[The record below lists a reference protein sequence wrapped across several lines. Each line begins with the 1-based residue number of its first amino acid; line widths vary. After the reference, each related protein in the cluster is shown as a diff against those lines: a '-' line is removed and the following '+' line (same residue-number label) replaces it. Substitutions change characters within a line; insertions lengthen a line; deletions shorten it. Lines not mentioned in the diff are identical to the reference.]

1 MTHLHAILALV
12 AAFAAGFGFGRV
24 KNAGKLSAIAAEIK
38 KIETAVDN
46 DVKSVIAKIKAKL

>member
-1 MTHLHAILALV
+1 MIHLHAILAVV
-12 AAFAAGFGFGRV
+12 AAFVAGFGVGRI